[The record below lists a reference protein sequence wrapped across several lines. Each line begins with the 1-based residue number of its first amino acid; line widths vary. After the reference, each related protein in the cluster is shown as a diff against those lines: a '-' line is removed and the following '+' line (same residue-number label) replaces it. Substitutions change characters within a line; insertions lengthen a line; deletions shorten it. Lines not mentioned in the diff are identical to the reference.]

1 MKAANTVAFELALM
15 EADVISPFDREIKSL
30 STLLRKGGPAI
41 WSERDWEE
49 GLLLGYRT
57 LEEGY
62 LRTRAALEENLLVL
76 LQQRQAFMA

>member
-15 EADVISPFDREIKSL
+15 RADYISPFDREINSL
-30 STLLRKGGPAI
+30 QTLLAKGGPAI
-41 WSERDWEE
+41 WSERNWEE

-76 LQQRQAFMA
+76 LQQRQVFMA

>member
-1 MKAANTVAFELALM
+1 MKAANTVAFELSLM
-15 EADVISPFDREIKSL
+15 EADVVSPFDREIKSL
-30 STLLRKGGPAI
+30 STLLAKGGPAI
-41 WSERDWEE
+41 WSERNWEE

-62 LRTRAALEENLLVL
+62 LRTRAMLEENLLVL

>member
-1 MKAANTVAFELALM
+1 MKAANSVSFELSLM
-15 EADVISPFDREIKSL
+15 MADVISPFDREISSL
-30 STLLRKGGPAI
+30 QTLLAKGGPAI
-41 WSERDWEE
+41 WSESDWEE

-62 LRTRAALEENLLVL
+62 LRTRAALEENLLGL

>member
-1 MKAANTVAFELALM
+1 MKAANTVSFELALM

-30 STLLRKGGPAI
+30 STLLAKGGPAI
-41 WSERDWEE
+41 WSERNWEE

-62 LRTRAALEENLLVL
+62 LRTRAMLEENQKIL